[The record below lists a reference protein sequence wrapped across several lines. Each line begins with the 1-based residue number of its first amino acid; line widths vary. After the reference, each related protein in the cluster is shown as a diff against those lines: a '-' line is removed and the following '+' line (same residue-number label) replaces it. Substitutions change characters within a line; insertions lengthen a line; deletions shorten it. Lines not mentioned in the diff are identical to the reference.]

1 MTLSGKH
8 GTVKRGNVKKS
19 GGKIRGR
26 DRKKQRKATSTRYMH
41 SLSPLGEFVFP
52 FNMLLSQVKT
62 IENFSYYPSRI
73 KNLVSTLTCR

>member
-1 MTLSGKH
+1 ME
-8 GTVKRGNVKKS
+8 
-19 GGKIRGR
+19 IRGR
-26 DRKKQRKATSTRYMH
+26 DRKKQRKATSTKYMP

-73 KNLVSTLTCR
+73 KNLVSTLTCI